1 MREFIS
7 LRRCQD
13 GLESDHLCVLVQF
26 DMSVSCPSP
35 VHRLVRNIRGIARIA
50 FKRGP
55 EAELCSLVNPSAD
68 QYNAIL
74 RSVLDKHAP
83 AAKRKV
89 TNRVS
94 SPWFCLVSEELLQA
108 KRSRRQAERQWR
120 ASGLHVHK
128 ELYKKAKH
136 CVTRIVMKAKSLFY
150 NCKISSASST
160 KELYSI
166 TNNLLAKTKSALLP
180 TLFPSPDLPGLFS
193 TFFCDKIIKLR
204 LDLDSQPVCTSDK
217 SI

>member
-1 MREFIS
+1 RDRS
-7 LRRCQD
+7 TQVSD
-13 GLESDHLCVLVQF
+13 GLESDHRCVLVQF
-26 DMSVSCPSP
+26 DVSVSRPPP
-35 VHRLVRNIRGIARIA
+35 VHRLVRNIRGIDRVA
-50 FKRGP
+50 FKRDL

-68 QYNAIL
+68 QYNATL

-94 SPWFCLVSEELLQA
+94 SPWFSLVSEELLQA

-120 ASGLHVHK
+120 ASGLVVHK

-160 KELYSI
+160 KELHHHKQFTSENKI
-166 TNNLLAKTKSALLP
+166 SSSANLISVT
-180 TLFPSPDLPGLFS
+180 
-193 TFFCDKIIKLR
+193 
-204 LDLDSQPVCTSDK
+204 
-217 SI
+217 